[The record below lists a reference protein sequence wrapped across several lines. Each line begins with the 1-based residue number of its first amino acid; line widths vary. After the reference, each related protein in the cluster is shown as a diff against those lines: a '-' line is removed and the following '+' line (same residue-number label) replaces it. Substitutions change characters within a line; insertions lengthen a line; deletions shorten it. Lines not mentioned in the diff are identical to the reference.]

1 MRPRILPLLFLV
13 FLLCSLAFFPACE
26 KNHVSVL
33 NHRPHVNVTG
43 GPPQGGVSN
52 YYVTISWVG
61 WDEDGV
67 VKYFIYAIDDTTRW
81 TEIRELEQTF
91 VFAADSLR
99 EGEEFGR
106 WHTFWIKAVD
116 NDGASSLPDY
126 LTFDA
131 RTIAPKTTILA
142 PTCDAEGP
150 VLCQGPLPLGT
161 SVRILWEGEDPD
173 SRDPDKKPVAYQW
186 RLLNLSKA
194 GFLAGC
200 SDMTSTCVNL
210 LNDTPEYSP
219 DSTSF
224 WSEPTTQTEIRFTN
238 LQAGAFW
245 LFGVRAIDEAGAV
258 EPFPH
263 MWGNAIYF
271 RTMPGYG
278 IPYLTICQGSACHE
292 YPSDGPVWQLIASVN
307 KQINLTWSG
316 DASPYGGTISG
327 YRWGVDIENLDDPSQ
342 WETGWSPDN
351 TSASLSFSQPGLHR
365 VYVQVKDYADN
376 VQLGIVE
383 LDVREFLFDRDVL
396 YVDDYFDIMPNDA
409 AHDAFISAILTRCR
423 QYTDSIYVFNTY
435 PSGPGGVP
443 REWSGQLIVPTLE
456 DLTRYK
462 FVIWDCYG
470 PQNNYTVGLEEV
482 VRLGILQLYLEAG
495 GRLWVYGS
503 QILKAAV
510 TGDFYGNP
518 SYGYPLDFSGEPL
531 SRTFPRTYLKISGAV
546 DRSFYRTT
554 NKGDGFK
561 GATPNRMI
569 SDRLPVLDVDSAEV
583 GVSPQ
588 GLWMIEA
595 VMNAMQEPE
604 FSQRPDTLFFYR
616 ANSGASVY
624 NLKACGLRFHDVYSG
639 SKTIYMGFPMHYFYE
654 TPAESL
660 ATFVTDWMFE
670 DMPPTPR
677 GFLRK

>member
-13 FLLCSLAFFPACE
+13 FLLCFLAFFPACE

-33 NHRPHVNVTG
+33 NHRPHVSVTG

-91 VFAADSLR
+91 VFTADSLR

-131 RTIAPKTTILA
+131 RTIAPKTTILV
-142 PTCDAEGP
+142 PTCDPEGP
-150 VLCQGPLPLGT
+150 YLCQGPLPLGT
-161 SVRILWEGEDPD
+161 SVLIVWEGEDPD
-173 SRDPDKKPVAYQW
+173 SRDPSKKPVAYQW

-194 GFLAGC
+194 GFPAGC
-200 SDMTSTCVNL
+200 PGVMSMCVNL
-210 LNDTPEYSP
+210 LNDIPEYSP

-224 WSEPTTQTEIRFTN
+224 WSEPTTQTEIRFTD
-238 LQAGAFW
+238 LQAGAYW

-263 MWGNAIYF
+263 ISGNAIYF
-271 RTMPGYG
+271 RTIPGYG
-278 IPYLTICQGSACHE
+278 TPYLTICQGSACHE
-292 YPSDGPVWQLIASVN
+292 YPSDGPVWQRIASVN

-327 YRWGVDIENLDDPSQ
+327 YRWGVDIQNLDDPAQ
-342 WETGWSPDN
+342 WETGWSLDN
-351 TSASLSFSQPGLHR
+351 TSASLTFDQPGLHR
-365 VYVQVKDYADN
+365 LYVQVKDYAAA

-383 LDVREFLFDRDVL
+383 IEAREFLFDRDVL
-396 YVDDYFDIMPNDA
+396 YVDDFFDLIPGDA
-409 AHDAFISAILTRCR
+409 AHDAFVSTILSRCR

-435 PSGPGGVP
+435 RSGPGGVP
-443 REWSGQLIVPTLE
+443 RELVGSLIVPSLE
-456 DLTRYK
+456 ELSRYK

-482 VRLGILQLYLEAG
+482 VRLGILQSYLEAG
-495 GRLWVYGS
+495 GRLWLYGV
-503 QILKAAV
+503 QVLKA
-510 TGDFYGNP
+510 TDLRL
-518 SYGYPLDFSGEPL
+518 SYPTDMSDPNQPWLRD
-531 SRTFPRTYLKISGAV
+531 TFVYEFLKISGRF
-546 DRSFYRTT
+546 DRSFLRTT
-554 NKGDGFK
+554 NKGDGFR
-561 GATPNRMI
+561 GGIPNREI
-569 SDRLPVLDVDSAEV
+569 SDALPILDVDTTTA

-595 VMNAMQEPE
+595 VMSAMQESDL
-604 FSQRPDTLFFYR
+604 SQRPDTLFFYR
-616 ANSGASVY
+616 ANSGTSAF
-624 NLKACGLRFHDVYSG
+624 NLKACGFRYHDVYTG
-639 SKTIYMGFPMHYFYE
+639 SKTVYMGFPMHYFHE

-670 DMPPTPR
+670 DMPSAPR
-677 GFLRK
+677 GVVRR